1 MQNKLSQNDI
11 DDIIVLEELI
21 KEKEAEI
28 EEVSAAK
35 SRAKKKIK
43 VWMADF
49 ERANNRQPNQNEK
62 EGVAELYLNHQKL
75 SDLRQDHI
83 DTLEKMK
90 ATLNQK
96 VTKVVS

>member
-1 MQNKLSQNDI
+1 
-11 DDIIVLEELI
+11 
-21 KEKEAEI
+21 
-28 EEVSAAK
+28 
-35 SRAKKKIK
+35 
-43 VWMADF
+43 MADF